1 MPKKLIADIYG
12 GYTDDMEEMVTEPAI
27 DAAAQPQEM
36 QPQQADLLSD
46 QGMEGAV

>member
-1 MPKKLIADIYG
+1 
-12 GYTDDMEEMVTEPAI
+12 MEEMVTEPAI

-46 QGMEGAV
+46 QGTEGAV